1 MNDKRRASILLR
13 ILEKMQ
19 QHNEDARDGIVK
31 SVATICNEE
40 GISFEQVFYILFFDV
55 IFISNKS
62 SFSF

>member
-1 MNDKRRASILLR
+1 MNDKRRTSILLR